1 MVAGPEPCVRTPGKD
16 MVDAMNATADYRS
29 EHGCVH
35 SGPCDCEVSIPATGS
50 CYCTGKCRELG
61 YCPNLPVSYP
71 RQCGHVF
78 PWYGIIPPSYCPICG
93 AYIGPVYCPP
103 APRYTITVVSN
114 TTTTAKPK
122 PQGETIS

>member
-1 MVAGPEPCVRTPGKD
+1 MSDTEYIGSGSVSV
-16 MVDAMNATADYRS
+16 DYRS

-35 SGPCDCEVSIPATGS
+35 SGPCDCEVRIPATGS

-61 YCPNLPVSYP
+61 YCPNLPVQTWP
-71 RQCGHVF
+71 RPCGHYF
-78 PWYGIIPPSYCPICG
+78 PWYGVVPPTYCPICG
-93 AYIGPVYCPP
+93 AYIGPIYLQPP
-103 APRYTITVVSN
+103 WRYTITVVNN